1 MKSHSSDKKN
11 DTLKAPCI
19 IIYSSM
25 SETVDLIRASVQ
37 GIVYFIH
44 NETGKVYTYDIEAPI
59 YVGVLERCTEKHL
72 ISKADGCLA
81 GCRVRF
87 RPDIKEIFLPA

>member
-1 MKSHSSDKKN
+1 
-11 DTLKAPCI
+11 
-19 IIYSSM
+19 M

-59 YVGVLERCTEKHL
+59 YVGVLERCTEKQF